1 MKHLKHIFFDLDH
14 TLWDFEKNSTLA
26 FERIF
31 EENKVAVQVAD
42 FMTVYNPINQ
52 DYWKLYQV
60 NQVSHQELRYGRL
73 KDTFDALG
81 YSIKDEL
88 INQFSDD
95 FIAYLPLNN
104 HLIEGTIDTLNYLRD
119 KYTLHII
126 TNGFAYVQETKMTN
140 SNLISYFKTITNS
153 EMAGNK
159 KPHAS
164 IFDFALNLAQANK
177 NESVM
182 IGDSWEADVMGALD
196 YGIQAIYFNP
206 ERSIANKSVVEIS
219 KLIELKSIL

>member
-1 MKHLKHIFFDLDH
+1 MR
-14 TLWDFEKNSTLA
+14 N
-26 FERIF
+26 
-31 EENKVAVQVAD
+31 
-42 FMTVYNPINQ
+42 
-52 DYWKLYQV
+52 
-60 NQVSHQELRYGRL
+60 
-73 KDTFDALG
+73 
-81 YSIKDEL
+81 
-88 INQFSDD
+88 
-95 FIAYLPLNN
+95 
-104 HLIEGTIDTLNYLRD
+104 

-126 TNGFAYVQETKMTN
+126 TNGFAHVQETKMTN

-177 NESVM
+177 KESVM